1 MVSKLPTSPIPKT
14 IAVSLNK
21 SKKIKFISCNNIPL
35 SPSNQSINQS
45 INLMNQSIKKIW
57 YFPIT
62 KIIVGITLCFSLF
75 VVLQNF
81 VSKPLFYSII
91 EDKNWADPFIHL
103 VSVLVLL
110 SSYYFLFRWYEKR
123 EVKELSIQHLP
134 KEMFGGFLIGFAAIS
149 VSIFILY
156 LLGYYQIISIGSD
169 DYSFKLFMT
178 LVVAALI
185 EDLFTRGL
193 VLRELENWLG
203 TNLAIL
209 IIMIIETYHIF
220 NPNTTWFS
228 FFMSLC
234 WGFTMS
240 MLFVYTKRVW
250 LPFFFHLGWNF
261 AQPFY
266 GSNLTGLEDMGKIIH
281 AKFEGPILFTGGGI
295 GIEDSIITVSILLSI
310 GVFLYYR
317 SSKEGKIIKRKT
329 IKLEI

>member
-1 MVSKLPTSPIPKT
+1 
-14 IAVSLNK
+14 
-21 SKKIKFISCNNIPL
+21 
-35 SPSNQSINQS
+35 
-45 INLMNQSIKKIW
+45 MNQSIKKIW

-250 LPFFFHLGWNF
+250 LPFFFHLG
-261 AQPFY
+261 
-266 GSNLTGLEDMGKIIH
+266 
-281 AKFEGPILFTGGGI
+281 
-295 GIEDSIITVSILLSI
+295 
-310 GVFLYYR
+310 
-317 SSKEGKIIKRKT
+317 
-329 IKLEI
+329 

>member
-1 MVSKLPTSPIPKT
+1 
-14 IAVSLNK
+14 
-21 SKKIKFISCNNIPL
+21 
-35 SPSNQSINQS
+35 
-45 INLMNQSIKKIW
+45 MNQSLKKIW

-62 KIIVGITLCFSLF
+62 KIIVGITFCFSLF

-81 VSKPLFYSII
+81 VSKPLFYSVI
-91 EDKNWADPFIHL
+91 EDKNTADPFIHL

-123 EVKELSIQHLP
+123 EVKELSIKHLP

-169 DYSFKLFMT
+169 NYSFKLFMT

-281 AKFEGPILFTGGGI
+281 AKFEGPVLFTGGGI

-310 GVFLYYR
+310 GVFLYHR

-329 IKLEI
+329 IRIGV